1 MKKIL
6 FLTTALALVGNVGAS
21 QQAFTGEGLIL
32 NDGGFRNDDVNAV
45 DPNTPRRKIVGED
58 RMNKDRNSGSDGS
71 QQYNN
76 RRNGPSLSSS
86 TVRDGEN
93 GGEGGY
99 NPSRDT
105 GSEAVAKDNN
115 VGGYG
120 ATSIYQHLKE
130 QGNMKPLESAIVD
143 GAMNSRAQLE
153 EREIKGMKKWME
165 AKFQQ
170 DIEKDETVPSLYSW
184 LQYPLFFNTLY
195 THYADRQG
203 SISDFKIDNRKAI
216 RSDRQPF
223 YRMANRNDKPFSIS
237 KHSYGWLMKKENRGD
252 LVGYYNDG
260 VAFAEGAWHYLDMAR
275 LYGSR
280 EAAEGTYGLYSWF
293 INEPRLNSFYS
304 DYRQTR
310 NIHLE
315 EAPTHIQTLGSV
327 SKPHPNAKKPI
338 EFANDELSDKVL
350 KALLRSNHYKGPRAL
365 EGRKKWFYTDVTG
378 SFDDLDGDGV
388 QEIVVFFRMERE
400 ENDRQLSFNPRQRIR
415 GLPERAVEW
424 PRRVLEDF
432 ARPIFWE
439 AEYEKEVEDVS
450 NEELV
455 EAVNKIAKEANL
467 LADTPYYF
475 GYAILKQFKRGE
487 KTVYESVYENYS
499 NELEAIPQ
507 TSIVSFVDTQKG
519 QLAVVTQGGDM
530 RSKAVLL
537 WNKYLKIFQDIGDF
551 ERWTDANLLE
561 NSKNPLATV
570 SEMRWKPTY

>member
-1 MKKIL
+1 M
-6 FLTTALALVGNVGAS
+6 
-21 QQAFTGEGLIL
+21 
-32 NDGGFRNDDVNAV
+32 NAV
-45 DPNTPRRKIVGED
+45 DPNTPRQNCWRR

-71 QQYNN
+71 QQSNN

-86 TVRDGEN
+86 TVRDGEK

-237 KHSYGWLMKKENRGD
+237 KHSYGWPLMKKENRGD

-260 VAFAEGAWHYLDMAR
+260 VAFAEGLGTIWIWHVYMAHVKQPK
-275 LYGSR
+275 
-280 EAAEGTYGLYSWF
+280 EHMACIHGLLT
-293 INEPRLNSFYS
+293 N
-304 DYRQTR
+304 
-310 NIHLE
+310 
-315 EAPTHIQTLGSV
+315 
-327 SKPHPNAKKPI
+327 
-338 EFANDELSDKVL
+338 
-350 KALLRSNHYKGPRAL
+350 
-365 EGRKKWFYTDVTG
+365 
-378 SFDDLDGDGV
+378 
-388 QEIVVFFRMERE
+388 
-400 ENDRQLSFNPRQRIR
+400 
-415 GLPERAVEW
+415 
-424 PRRVLEDF
+424 
-432 ARPIFWE
+432 
-439 AEYEKEVEDVS
+439 
-450 NEELV
+450 
-455 EAVNKIAKEANL
+455 
-467 LADTPYYF
+467 
-475 GYAILKQFKRGE
+475 
-487 KTVYESVYENYS
+487 
-499 NELEAIPQ
+499 
-507 TSIVSFVDTQKG
+507 
-519 QLAVVTQGGDM
+519 
-530 RSKAVLL
+530 
-537 WNKYLKIFQDIGDF
+537 QD
-551 ERWTDANLLE
+551 
-561 NSKNPLATV
+561 
-570 SEMRWKPTY
+570 